1 MPAVPLFP
9 KREDFRSTPPRAAS
23 APTPTSPFCP
33 QLKGEEPKPG
43 WAQASPTDRLMTAA
57 EAGED
62 RELGGEREPDPMAG
76 GSLPP
81 LGVCFVSLLCSA
93 DPRHVLLPE
102 ARTGASDNV
111 VLEE

>member
-1 MPAVPLFP
+1 MPAV
-9 KREDFRSTPPRAAS
+9 
-23 APTPTSPFCP
+23 
-33 QLKGEEPKPG
+33 KGEEPKSG

-62 RELGGEREPDPMAG
+62 RELGGEPEPDPMAG